1 MENQDYI
8 HRRSRN
14 RRRILI
20 ELLQS
25 IDPLLE
31 PQKNFPSELNRLFRE
46 NRRFGSRDR
55 RLYRELIYTY
65 LRFLPW
71 IRKLGDDDEKRV
83 DAILQ
88 LASQSADIAAMRED
102 SMDFQ
107 ADDPLESLVPSWFA
121 AHLVSEWTA
130 EDYRTLL
137 SRPPLWIRAQCGSPT
152 SVAEQL
158 TRELS
163 LEPHAVV
170 ASQVMPHA
178 ISCPPDSPVHT
189 APSYQSGQF
198 EIQDISSQS
207 LLELVHPA
215 PKGRWLDACAG
226 AGGKTLQLAALLGSQ
241 GSVTAYDPRSSAL
254 AELAKR
260 ARRAQLSNIEIETR
274 KPEQVLFDGILVD
287 APCSG
292 SGTWRRHPYL
302 MRQTT
307 EASIFEAT
315 QLQAELLDIYA
326 PLVAIGG
333 TLVYSTCSL
342 SRHENEGIVSNFLDS
357 HSEFAW
363 QPLASRFGLSDSGN
377 GITVTPRIFDGDGL
391 FVASFKRQ

>member
-1 MENQDYI
+1 
-8 HRRSRN
+8 
-14 RRRILI
+14 
-20 ELLQS
+20 
-25 IDPLLE
+25 
-31 PQKNFPSELNRLFRE
+31 
-46 NRRFGSRDR
+46 
-55 RLYRELIYTY
+55 
-65 LRFLPW
+65 
-71 IRKLGDDDEKRV
+71 
-83 DAILQ
+83 
-88 LASQSADIAAMRED
+88 MRED

-121 AHLVSEWTA
+121 AHLTSEWTA

-137 SRPPLWIRAQCGSPT
+137 SRPPLWIRSQRSSPK

-158 TRELS
+158 TRELG
-163 LEPHAVV
+163 LEPQAVV

-178 ISCPPDSPVHT
+178 ISCPTDSPVHT

-207 LLELVHPA
+207 LLELVYPT
-215 PKGRWLDACAG
+215 PKGHWLDACAG

-307 EASIFEAT
+307 EASVFEAA
-315 QLQAELLDIYA
+315 QLQAELLDTYA

-342 SRHENEGIVSNFLDS
+342 SRHENEGIVSDFLDS